1 MAEKRKTPNIFIAE
15 NQTERDIR
23 VSGRIIL
30 KRAPNTTY
38 TVQFLSTTSL
48 TLCK

>member
-1 MAEKRKTPNIFIAE
+1 MSEIQA
-15 NQTERDIR
+15 ERDLG

-38 TVQFLSTTSL
+38 TAQTFYSPTNAHVEFIKTN
-48 TLCK
+48 